1 MALLTCK
8 NLSVGYDGVAVVSG
22 VSFSLFKGD
31 YLAVIGEN
39 GAGKTT
45 LMKTVLGLIKQI
57 SGEIET
63 GDGLK
68 RNEIGYLP
76 QQTAVQKDFPASVW
90 EVVLSGALSKTG
102 LRPFYNREEKRRA
115 EEVLEEMNIAD
126 IKKRPYREL
135 SGGQQRRVLLSR
147 ALLATRKVLL
157 LDEPVAGLDPKVT
170 AEMYE
175 IIEGLNKK
183 GTSVIMITHDIAA
196 AFKYANKILRIGSG
210 IFFGSKEEFMSGSD
224 GKSFIAAGEVKN
236 G

>member
-8 NLSVGYDGVAVVSG
+8 NLSVGYDGVAVASG
-22 VSFSLFKGD
+22 ISFSLFSGD

-45 LMKTVLGLIKQI
+45 VMKTVLGLIKQI

-76 QQTAVQKDFPASVW
+76 QQTAVQRDFPASVW
-90 EVVLSGALSKTG
+90 EVVLSGRLSKIG
-102 LRPFYNREEKRRA
+102 LRPFYDKEEKRLA
-115 EEVLEEMNIAD
+115 EDMLEELNIAHL
-126 IKKRPYREL
+126 KKRPYHEL
-135 SGGQQRRVLLSR
+135 SGGQQQRVLLAR

-157 LDEPVAGLDPKVT
+157 LDEPVAGLDPIVT
-170 AEMYE
+170 TEMYE
-175 IIEGLNKK
+175 TIENLNKK

-196 AFKYANKILRIGSG
+196 AKKYANKILYIGANV
-210 IFFGSKEEFMSGSD
+210 FFGSKEEFIKSSD
-224 GKSFIAAGEVKN
+224 GKIFGSAGRNKK
-236 G
+236 

>member
-126 IKKRPYREL
+126 IKKT
-135 SGGQQRRVLLSR
+135 SLSR
-147 ALLATRKVLL
+147 TFGR
-157 LDEPVAGLDPKVT
+157 T
-170 AEMYE
+170 
-175 IIEGLNKK
+175 
-183 GTSVIMITHDIAA
+183 AA
-196 AFKYANKILRIGSG
+196 AR
-210 IFFGSKEEFMSGSD
+210 
-224 GKSFIAAGEVKN
+224 SFIARPSRHEKSSSSRRTRRGTRSQGYGGDVRN
-236 G
+236 NRRS